1 MWLRLRPAPDRIR
14 APWTRV
20 KVPEPTGANNLAVR
34 GPGSP
39 GLPLD
44 SRIRVGTLAG
54 NTMILDEESE
64 KALNQ

>member
-1 MWLRLRPAPDRIR
+1 M
-14 APWTRV
+14 
-20 KVPEPTGANNLAVR
+20 KVPEQSGANNLAVR